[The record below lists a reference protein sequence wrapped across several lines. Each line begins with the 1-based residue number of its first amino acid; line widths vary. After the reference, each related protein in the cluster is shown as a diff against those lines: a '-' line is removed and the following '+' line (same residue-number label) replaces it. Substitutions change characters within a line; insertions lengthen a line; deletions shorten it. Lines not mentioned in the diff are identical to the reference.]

1 MDRRDGNV
9 ERKERG
15 ASAAN
20 SGDGRGGPDG
30 ADHFDIHEALKIG
43 GHNAVCYLG
52 TRFVRSV
59 RGPTCAA
66 DVIYASR
73 VTERKEICEKV
84 SFGDRCR
91 TRSPNSSPWLR
102 LHGSDDESSVL
113 KGYSEIFADKNQYD
127 LWK

>member
-84 SFGDRCR
+84 SFGDRCV
-91 TRSPNSSPWLR
+91 

-113 KGYSEIFADKNQYD
+113 RGYSEIFADKNQYD

>member
-20 SGDGRGGPDG
+20 CGDGRGGPDG
-30 ADHFDIHEALKIG
+30 AGHFDIHEALEIG
-43 GHNAVCYLG
+43 GHHAVCYLG

-59 RGPTCAA
+59 RGPTCA
-66 DVIYASR
+66 DWCYASR
-73 VTERKEICEKV
+73 FMERKSVKKSRSMFYTDRTMKVLFHSEIFAV
-84 SFGDRCR
+84 
-91 TRSPNSSPWLR
+91 

-113 KGYSEIFADKNQYD
+113 LQN
-127 LWK
+127 LR